1 MGLDMYFYLKEKRPV
16 DGWVKGNDDE
26 YRAFG
31 HWNAEAGA
39 TDETKYP
46 EDIKNL
52 AEYIFNTNFKSSYIS
67 DDGIRQYQIGYFRK
81 FNALHAYIVNNLA
94 DGRDECQEIYITKD
108 NLYTLLGKLYMISK
122 NNELAESE
130 LPTASGF
137 FFGGTEYDEWYFSD
151 VKDALEMCELFLT
164 NIDFDKYDLVYHA
177 SW

>member
-1 MGLDMYFYLKEKRPV
+1 MGLDMYFYLKEKNRV
-16 DGWVKGNDDE
+16 EGWTQGSDDE

-31 HWNAEAGA
+31 RWNEEVGVP
-39 TDETKYP
+39 DETNYP

-52 AEYIFNTNFKSSYIS
+52 AEYIYNANFKSSYIS
-67 DDGIRQYQIGYFRK
+67 DDGMRQYQIGYFRK

-108 NLYTLLGKLYMISK
+108 NLSALLGKLYTVSE

-137 FFGGTEYDEWYFSD
+137 FFGSTEYDEWYFSD

>member
-1 MGLDMYFYLKEKRPV
+1 M
-16 DGWVKGNDDE
+16 
-26 YRAFG
+26 
-31 HWNAEAGA
+31 
-39 TDETKYP
+39 
-46 EDIKNL
+46 
-52 AEYIFNTNFKSSYIS
+52 
-67 DDGIRQYQIGYFRK
+67 RQYQIGYFRK

-108 NLYTLLGKLYMISK
+108 NLYTLLGKLYK

-164 NIDFDKYDLVYHA
+164 SIDFDKYELVYHA

>member
-1 MGLDMYFYLKEKRPV
+1 MGLDMYFYLKEKNRV
-16 DGWVKGNDDE
+16 EGWTQGSDNE

-31 HWNAEAGA
+31 HWNEEAGVP
-39 TDETKYP
+39 DETNYP

-52 AEYIFNTNFKSSYIS
+52 AEYIYNVNFKSSYIS
-67 DDGIRQYQIGYFRK
+67 DDGMRQYQIGYFRK

-94 DGRDECQEIYITKD
+94 GGRDECQEIYITKD
-108 NLYTLLGKLYMISK
+108 NLSALLGKLYTVSE

-137 FFGGTEYDEWYFSD
+137 FFGSTEYDEWYFSNI
-151 VKDALEMCELFLT
+151 KDALEMCELFLA
-164 NIDFDKYDLVYHA
+164 NIDFDKYELVYHA